1 MNEPKPPGE
10 ATKKEDP
17 NLRIWQGK
25 LRPWIII
32 VISLTGVLFFLL
44 SAWQVN
50 RILRSINETGQ
61 YDRGRE
67 PEVTASLDRHMLY
80 TMTGLECYAIQR
92 RYHQADIAM
101 LARIWIKYLGFFTG
115 MVLAVIGASLILGKL
130 QESNTNLTGKLQAFE
145 FSLISASPGLV
156 MVLLGSM
163 LIMTAILEHQQ
174 ISVQDRPLYISVMM
188 QKGSAGQ
195 AAVVTVPAAASAD
208 NQEISMETFQDAE
221 PVNKAAAGDT
231 SKKKADAREKP
242 AVADPVGPDN

>member
-115 MVLAVIGASLILGKL
+115 MILTVIGASFIMGKL

>member
-1 MNEPKPPGE
+1 MNEPEPPGE
-10 ATKKEDP
+10 ATKKEDA

-25 LRPWIII
+25 LRKWMQI
-32 VISLTGVLFFLL
+32 VVSLTGVLFFLL

-50 RILRSINETGQ
+50 RILCSINETGQ

-156 MVLLGSM
+156 MVLLGAM
-163 LIMTAILEHQQ
+163 LMMTAILEHQQ

-188 QKGSAGQ
+188 QKDSAGQ
-195 AAVVTVPAAASAD
+195 AAVVTVPAPASAD
-208 NQEISMETFQDAE
+208 NREISMETFQDAE
-221 PVNKAAAGDT
+221 PVNKEAAGDT
-231 SKKKADAREKP
+231 SKKKADARDKHG
-242 AVADPVGPDN
+242 VADSVGPDN